1 MTLEEAL
8 KLRYDMERLV
18 IKGLD
23 NRIKMVYNKEEIP
36 SELLKKQIYDAY
48 LTNYG
53 DLDVKM
59 KL

>member
-8 KLRYDMERLV
+8 KLRYDMKRFV

-36 SELLKKQIYDAY
+36 SELLKKQIYDVY

>member
-8 KLRYDMERLV
+8 KLRYDMKRFV

-23 NRIKMVYNKEEIP
+23 NRIKMIYNKEEIP

-59 KL
+59 NL

>member
-1 MTLEEAL
+1 MVLEKVL
-8 KLRYDMERLV
+8 KKYPEMKRLI

-23 NRIKMVYNKEEIP
+23 NRINLIYNKEEIP
-36 SELLKKQIYDAY
+36 LDILPKQIYDAY